1 MRDAKGEMN
10 MALSDPVDKQTPA
23 WKILEYLQRNGSASI
38 KTLEEHL
45 GVTTTAVRQQLQAL
59 QASGYVERQSVH
71 AGVGRPHH
79 EYSMKPKAQEL
90 FSCHSDELA
99 LSLLEEVMELA
110 GRETTERLLG
120 RVGSRLAAQYLQSV
134 EAGELSERVGQLVDA
149 LAARGVLA
157 DMSIDD
163 EDIIVLQTYN
173 CPYHELA
180 QEHRDICNMDEKFMR
195 EVLGSEV
202 SLSECMFDGHHRC
215 TFVVGQ
221 SVSELSDM

>member
-1 MRDAKGEMN
+1 
-10 MALSDPVDKQTPA
+10 
-23 WKILEYLQRNGSASI
+23 
-38 KTLEEHL
+38 
-45 GVTTTAVRQQLQAL
+45 
-59 QASGYVERQSVH
+59 
-71 AGVGRPHH
+71 
-79 EYSMKPKAQEL
+79 
-90 FSCHSDELA
+90 
-99 LSLLEEVMELA
+99 
-110 GRETTERLLG
+110 
-120 RVGSRLAAQYLQSV
+120 LQSV